1 MSYRVLVLSGEEI
14 RAQFPIGECIK
25 VVEETYRAQTRGE
38 TEVSP
43 KHYWTL
49 AGKRAGAWAG
59 YVRGMDALAVK
70 VVCVRPENPGRGMPR
85 TLFQVILHRPETGEP
100 LAILDGTS
108 ITHLRTGAAAA
119 VGAKVLARPE
129 SRSVGL
135 VGAGMI
141 ARNSLLALCQCFP
154 ISRAY
159 VSAINPESRDR
170 LVRELRPALALEL
183 VPTSIEEAV
192 RRADILVTATPATQ
206 PLVKKE
212 WAPEGLHISAM
223 GADTAGKQEV
233 ESAVTTAAHVVCDSR
248 EQCRNIGE
256 INVPVRQ
263 GLLDPEQ
270 VAEIGQVMLSQ
281 KAGRTSAS
289 QITLYDST
297 GLGSQDAATAKWI
310 YDTALQ
316 RGLGTWVD
324 L

>member
-1 MSYRVLVLSGEEI
+1 MSYRVLVLSGDEI
-14 RAQFPIGECIK
+14 RAQFPIGECIQ
-25 VVEETYRAQTRGE
+25 VVEETYRAQARGE

-43 KHYWTL
+43 KHYWSL

-59 YVRGMDALAVK
+59 YVRGMDAMALKTVQ
-70 VVCVRPENPGRGMPR
+70 VRPENPARGMPR
-85 TLFQVILHRPETGEP
+85 TIFQVILSRPESGEP

-129 SRSVGL
+129 SKRVGL
-135 VGAGMI
+135 IGAGVI
-141 ARNSLLALCQCFP
+141 ARSSLMALCQCFP
-154 ISRAY
+154 IDRVY
-159 VSAINPESRDR
+159 VGDINLEFRDR
-170 LVRELRPALALEL
+170 LVHDLRAKLDLEVL
-183 VPTSIEEAV
+183 PSSLEETV
-192 RRADILVTATPATQ
+192 RQADIVVTATPATH
-206 PLVKKE
+206 PVVKKD
-212 WAPEGLHISAM
+212 WVPAGQHISAM

-233 ESAVTTAAHVVCDSR
+233 ESAVTSGALVLCDSR
-248 EQCRNIGE
+248 EQCRSIGE
-256 INVPVRQ
+256 INVPVRD

-270 VAEIGQVMLSQ
+270 VAEIGSVMLS
-281 KAGRTSAS
+281 GGSPRTSAT

-310 YDTALQ
+310 YDTAVQ